1 MTDADVIVV
10 GAGPAGSAAALVAAR
25 AGKRV
30 ILLER
35 GPFPGSKN
43 MYGGVVYG
51 RILDSL
57 IPNWWEEIPVQ
68 RWITKRSTMVLN
80 GTQSLNV
87 DYRTDAWARPP
98 YNGCT
103 TLRPEFDSWLAG
115 HAERAG
121 AVVVCSTVV
130 TGVVK
135 TDGSVTGVMTDRGD
149 SLTAPIVIA
158 CDGVNSFIAKDCG
171 LYPNFSADHF
181 TLGVKEVLRLPR
193 ATIEQRFNVR
203 GTNGVDI
210 EIVGGTQGVAGGGFI
225 YTNLDTVSVGA
236 VLSLK
241 QLGAS
246 GIRPEAVIAGLK
258 EHPSIAPLVEGGE
271 LVEYSAHVIPEAGY
285 DHMPTMVADGL
296 MIAGDAA
303 ALCLAAG
310 LWLEGV
316 NFAIGSGMAAGATA
330 VEAIDR
336 NDTTAAGA
344 LASYRRR
351 MEADFTLADH
361 KKLRGAPGL
370 ILSDRMQNRY
380 PQLIC
385 NIAEAMFT
393 VTNPIPK
400 KGARRIMRRELKAA
414 GLRRRDVV
422 RDMFNANKSF
432 G

>member
-30 ILLER
+30 IIVER

-51 RILDSL
+51 RILDAL

-68 RWITKRSTMVLN
+68 RWITKRSTMVLS
-80 GTQSLNV
+80 GTQSFNV

-121 AVVVCSTVV
+121 ATVVCSTVV
-130 TGVVK
+130 TGVLK
-135 TDGSVTGVMTDRGD
+135 TNGRVTGVTTDRGD
-149 SLTAPIVIA
+149 SLTAPVVIA

-171 LYPNFSADHF
+171 LYPNFSGDHF
-181 TLGVKEVLRLPR
+181 TLGVKEVLALPR
-193 ATIEQRFNVR
+193 DVIEQRFNVR
-203 GTNGVDI
+203 GTDGVDI
-210 EIVGGTQGVAGGGFI
+210 EIVGGTGGIAGGGFI
-225 YTNLDTVSVGA
+225 YTNIDTVSIGA

-241 QLGAS
+241 ELGAS
-246 GIRPEAVIAGLK
+246 KKRPEEIIAGLK
-258 EHPSIAPLVEGGE
+258 THPSIAPLIEGGE
-271 LVEYSAHVIPEAGY
+271 LKEYSAHLIPEAGY
-285 DHMPTMVADGL
+285 DHMPAMVADGL

-316 NFAIGSGMAAGATA
+316 NFAISSGMAAGATA
-330 VEAIDR
+330 VEAVDR
-336 NDTTAAGA
+336 NDATAKGT
-344 LASYRRR
+344 LSGYRKR

-370 ILSDRMQNRY
+370 ILGERMQQRY
-380 PQLIC
+380 PQVVC
-385 NIAEAMFT
+385 NVANAMFT
-393 VTNPIPK
+393 VTNPTPK
-400 KGARRIMRRELKAA
+400 QGARKLLRRELKSA
-414 GLRRRDVV
+414 GVHLRDVIK
-422 RDMFNANKSF
+422 DALSANKSF